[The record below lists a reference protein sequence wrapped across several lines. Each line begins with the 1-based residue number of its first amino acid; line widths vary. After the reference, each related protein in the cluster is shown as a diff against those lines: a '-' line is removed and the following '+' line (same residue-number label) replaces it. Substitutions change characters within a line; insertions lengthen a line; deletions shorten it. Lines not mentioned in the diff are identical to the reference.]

1 MDKKTEKNSPRKQ
14 GEIPETVESKKLRCI
29 NIDCVFNSSNEPEQ
43 DRNFCNHPNLKV
55 ESRFADITIAIC
67 SEFRSKKDYIF
78 EKPSQLVEKKTKE
91 KIEIKGAPEP
101 SFTHIEK
108 VTTEELEH
116 DVEAK
121 RSGKRTSVTR
131 REGIPDR
138 VSVRTEYEK
147 PKVIRSADEKIPAA
161 EQITLAGSPQ
171 SNLQILKKLYQP
183 YLKRGIIFSIT
194 VHLICLWFLYILFL
208 GEEEEENIPLQ
219 QRIVV
224 VEDVETP
231 KFDPP
236 DLDKP
241 KEPENVADLTKD
253 VRPKIEPKDIKPKIK
268 RPVDETAD
276 TTEQITE
283 TRISDSLKAI
293 TDSLLAL
300 QMSDTTRLTLADSL
314 KNFMPENEIGMQLW
328 YPKNW
333 KLTDNR
339 SVNLNINQFMGVI
352 INTDSASE
360 DPGAVSIFIQID
372 DPKHSSYNKT
382 VFKNTFAMDDTN
394 AIAFS
399 TDPTLTGSQ
408 RISYKFFIF
417 TDPTG
422 QKNVYVNS
430 EAKKD
435 MFDKYKIYIEAIVR
449 SIKIISKTTLTPEGT
464 SK

>member
-1 MDKKTEKNSPRKQ
+1 MDKKTEKHISSELNK
-14 GEIPETVESKKLRCI
+14 GPEQTEAKKLRCI

-43 DRNFCNHPNLKV
+43 ERNFCNHPNLRV
-55 ESRFADITIAIC
+55 ESRIADITIAIC
-67 SEFRSKKDYIF
+67 SEFRSKKDYVF
-78 EKPSQLVEKKTKE
+78 EKPSALIEKKTKE
-91 KIEIKGAPEP
+91 KIEIKGVPEP

-116 DVEAK
+116 DIET
-121 RSGKRTSVTR
+121 KRTGKKSRVTG
-131 REGIPDR
+131 REGLTGR
-138 VSVRTEYEK
+138 VPVKTEYEK
-147 PKVIRSADEKIPAA
+147 PKIIRTTDEKIPIA
-161 EQITLAGSPQ
+161 QQVTLAGSPS
-171 SNLQILKKLYQP
+171 SNFQILKRLYQP
-183 YLKRGIIFSIT
+183 YLKRGIVFSILI
-194 VHLICLWFLYILFL
+194 HLFCLWMLYLVL
-208 GEEEEENIPLQ
+208 VGEDEEENIPTQ

-241 KEPENVADLTKD
+241 KEPEDVADLTKD
-253 VRPKIEPKDIKPKIK
+253 VRPKIEPKNIKPKIK
-268 RPVDETAD
+268 RPVDETMD
-276 TTEQITE
+276 TTEQVTKTGIN
-283 TRISDSLKAI
+283 DSLKAI

-300 QMSDTTRLTLADSL
+300 QMSDTTRLMMPDSL
-314 KNFMPENEIGMQLW
+314 KNFMPDNEIGMQLW

-339 SVNLNINQFMGVI
+339 SVNLNLNQFMGVI
-352 INTDSASE
+352 INTDSLSE

-399 TDPTLTGSQ
+399 TDPTLTGAQ

-422 QKNVYVNS
+422 QKNVYVNCES
-430 EAKKD
+430 KKD
-435 MFDKYKIYIEAIVR
+435 LFDKYRIYIEAIVR
-449 SIKIISKTTLTPEGT
+449 SIKILSKTTTTPEGT